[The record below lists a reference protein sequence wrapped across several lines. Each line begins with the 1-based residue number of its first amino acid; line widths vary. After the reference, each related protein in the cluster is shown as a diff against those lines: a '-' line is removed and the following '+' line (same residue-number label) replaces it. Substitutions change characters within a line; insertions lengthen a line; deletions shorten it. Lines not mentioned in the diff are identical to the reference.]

1 MYSIRSITIDE
12 YRNLPDVNGQTVFT
26 TVEWISFLI
35 KNQKASPII
44 LELCIEANVI
54 AYFVGLVVNKFGIRI
69 LGSPFKGWLTPD
81 MGFVKVADFDHVKA
95 IQDVAAYAFK
105 TLHCMYFQITDK
117 ELSCDEVEGKL
128 YYEKTNLLQI
138 NLEKPQ
144 EEMLESFT
152 KNGRRDVRAA
162 LRKDTEYKTV
172 PFDKEFVRVHYSQLE
187 DVFAKQNLKPFYSI
201 QKLYDLAEAFEDK
214 PENIVALAAYS
225 EGKCVASVFSV
236 GYGEWA
242 YYMGAASFRE
252 YQKLLPNEGLF
263 WNFVEYW
270 YDKGIKR
277 LDLVG
282 YREYKMKY
290 NPEVSVIPTV
300 IIAKYRVLIYAKK
313 LAEGLIRL
321 SRKIKGK
328 LASIQKKG

>member
-1 MYSIRSITIDE
+1 MYTIRRITRDE
-12 YRNLPDVNGQTVFT
+12 YRDLVNNVSHTVFT
-26 TVEWISFLI
+26 TVEWLAFLE
-35 KNQKASPII
+35 KNQKASTVV
-44 LELCIEANVI
+44 LEMRSHDTVV
-54 AYFVGLVVNKFGIRI
+54 AYFVGLVVTKLGIRI

-81 MGFVKVADFDHVKA
+81 MGFVKVADFDYVKA

-105 TLHCMYFQITDK
+105 TLHCLYFQITDK
-117 ELSCDEVEGKL
+117 ALSCDEIEGKL

-138 NLEKPQ
+138 SLEKPQ
-144 EEMLESFT
+144 EEILENFT

-162 LRKDTEYKTV
+162 LRKDTEFKV
-172 PFDKEFVRVHYSQLE
+172 LPFDREFVKVHYSQLE

-201 QKLYDLAEAFEDK
+201 QKLYDLAEAFEGK

-225 EGKCVASVFSV
+225 EGECVASIFSV

-242 YYMGAASFRE
+242 YYMGAASFRN

-270 YDKGIKR
+270 HGKGAKK

-282 YREYKMKY
+282 YREYKLKY
-290 NPEVSVIPTV
+290 NPEIIVIPTV
-300 IIAKYRVLIYAKK
+300 IITRYRWLLYAKRF
-313 LAEGLIRL
+313 AEKTIMLIR
-321 SRKIKGK
+321 KVKGRVK
-328 LASIQKKG
+328 